1 MKALLASV
9 AILGLAGSAAFATES
24 DVLVLTDA
32 DMDTVTAG
40 QPPNGALI
48 NVSDINV
55 GVPVQAGV
63 CVIVERCTDV
73 TDPQSLRLGRQR
85 P

>member
-1 MKALLASV
+1 MKTLLASV
-9 AILGLAGSAAFATES
+9 AILGLAGSATFAAES
-24 DVLVLTDA
+24 DVLMLTD
-32 DMDTVTAG
+32 DQMDGVTAG

-73 TDPQSLRLGRQR
+73 TDPQTVRLGRQN
-85 P
+85 